1 MGDRKLFL
9 DIETTEIVNGSEL
22 PNKIFCLVT
31 ICDKGNLVCYAPNDL
46 HKFQNDA
53 KNYQEFIGHNI
64 IGFDAPVIKKVLGVD
79 LFKIGKVTDTLIL
92 SRLFKPVREGGHSLR
107 AFGNKFAY
115 NKLEFKDFS
124 EFSLEMLEYCIRDVK
139 LLKKVYDL
147 LQRQGK
153 GFSQK
158 SIDLEHDV
166 ARIIEKQVQTGF
178 LFDSEKAHILLARL
192 QNKIDEVQ
200 SKVRETF
207 PPIKIEETFIPK
219 SNNKSRGYVKGV
231 PFTKVK
237 YQEFNLGSRQQIGER
252 LMKLGWKPKKK
263 TDKGHVIVDEKVLS
277 EIKNIPEAELINE
290 FLLLQKRIAMI
301 NSWIEAVAEDR
312 RVHGRV
318 ITNGAITSRMSH
330 QSPNMAQIPAVYS
343 PYGKECRELWTVP
356 SGYKLVGIDASG
368 LELRILSHYMNDKE
382 YINEVINGDI
392 HTTNQTLAGL
402 ESRDTAKT
410 FIYAFIMGQVTKNSE
425 VSVAGL
431 KSMEERLKKDFLSLY
446 QVLKGCETE
455 WTSLVGK
462 DISKEST
469 KETSSSDKST
479 QQSTPSSKEQGQ

>member
-1 MGDRKLFL
+1 VGERKLFL

-31 ICDKGNLVCYAPNDL
+31 ICDKGNLVCYTPNDL

-153 GFSQK
+153 NFSQK

-219 SNNKSRGYVKGV
+219 SNNKVK
-231 PFTKVK
+231 
-237 YQEFNLGSRQQIGER
+237 R
-252 LMKLGWKPKKK
+252 L
-263 TDKGHVIVDEKVLS
+263 
-277 EIKNIPEAELINE
+277 
-290 FLLLQKRIAMI
+290 
-301 NSWIEAVAEDR
+301 
-312 RVHGRV
+312 
-318 ITNGAITSRMSH
+318 
-330 QSPNMAQIPAVYS
+330 
-343 PYGKECRELWTVP
+343 C
-356 SGYKLVGIDASG
+356 
-368 LELRILSHYMNDKE
+368 
-382 YINEVINGDI
+382 
-392 HTTNQTLAGL
+392 
-402 ESRDTAKT
+402 
-410 FIYAFIMGQVTKNSE
+410 
-425 VSVAGL
+425 
-431 KSMEERLKKDFLSLY
+431 
-446 QVLKGCETE
+446 
-455 WTSLVGK
+455 
-462 DISKEST
+462 
-469 KETSSSDKST
+469 
-479 QQSTPSSKEQGQ
+479 

>member
-9 DIETTEIVNGSEL
+9 DIETTEIVNGHGL

-31 ICDKGNLVCYAPNDL
+31 ICDKGNIVCYAPNDL

-107 AFGNKFAY
+107 AYGIKFGY
-115 NKLEFKDFS
+115 NKIDFKDFS

-139 LLKKVYDL
+139 LTRKVYDL
-147 LQRQGK
+147 LLRQGR
-153 GFSQK
+153 GFSEK
-158 SIDLEHDV
+158 SIELEHDV
-166 ARIIEKQVQTGF
+166 SKIIEKQVQTGF
-178 LFDSEKAHILLARL
+178 LFDNEKAHILLANL

-207 PPIKIEETFIPK
+207 PPLKIEETFIPK
-219 SNNKSRGYVKGV
+219 SNNKSRGYIKGQ
-231 PFTKVK
+231 PFIKVK

-290 FLLLQKRIAMI
+290 FLLLQK
-301 NSWIEAVAEDR
+301 
-312 RVHGRV
+312 
-318 ITNGAITSRMSH
+318 
-330 QSPNMAQIPAVYS
+330 
-343 PYGKECRELWTVP
+343 
-356 SGYKLVGIDASG
+356 
-368 LELRILSHYMNDKE
+368 
-382 YINEVINGDI
+382 I
-392 HTTNQTLAGL
+392 HLN
-402 ESRDTAKT
+402 
-410 FIYAFIMGQVTKNSE
+410 
-425 VSVAGL
+425 
-431 KSMEERLKKDFLSLY
+431 
-446 QVLKGCETE
+446 
-455 WTSLVGK
+455 
-462 DISKEST
+462 
-469 KETSSSDKST
+469 
-479 QQSTPSSKEQGQ
+479 